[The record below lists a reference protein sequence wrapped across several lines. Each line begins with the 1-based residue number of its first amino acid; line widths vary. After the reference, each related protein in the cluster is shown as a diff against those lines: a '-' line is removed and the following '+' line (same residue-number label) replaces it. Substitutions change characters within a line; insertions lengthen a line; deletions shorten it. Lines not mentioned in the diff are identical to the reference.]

1 MRPIWNSTRSSRSFC
16 RYATL
21 TRRNVF
27 SPKIACPLKALPMY
41 FPERLVP
48 KRSDMESWNEPPLGP
63 PSFSRLKFRSRAM
76 LFPVV
81 KPCRRPPAGLP
92 RASVANVKVG
102 MIPCSSSQL
111 RTPYRSLNRCWRD
124 RISWNGVSVTVR
136 VPAGTLGTTSWA
148 RAPPALQRSA
158 RMATATHLREIVTII
173 PRTRGRLLPLVFRR
187 WCVLAIMVYQYFLS
201 RGKRT
206 RRSSEGRGM
215 LPAAS
220 YISPSRVTISSSSA
234 SVLVGSIGR
243 VLHDANIHRLI
254 NRYTNCLSCFVVDE
268 ARRTFKE
275 DIVRVLED
283 IELAKRLQRVMAAAL
298 HLDGKFIAPAPR

>member
-21 TRRNVF
+21 TRRYVF
-27 SPKIACPLKALPMY
+27 SPKIACTLKALPMY

-102 MIPCSSSQL
+102 VIPCSSSQL

-158 RMATATHLREIVTII
+158 RMDGYAP
-173 PRTRGRLLPLVFRR
+173 PRDRHDH
-187 WCVLAIMVYQYFLS
+187 
-201 RGKRT
+201 
-206 RRSSEGRGM
+206 SSDSG
-215 LPAAS
+215 A
-220 YISPSRVTISSSSA
+220 
-234 SVLVGSIGR
+234 
-243 VLHDANIHRLI
+243 
-254 NRYTNCLSCFVVDE
+254 
-268 ARRTFKE
+268 
-275 DIVRVLED
+275 
-283 IELAKRLQRVMAAAL
+283 
-298 HLDGKFIAPAPR
+298 IAPARFPSMVCSGNHGASIFPLTWQKDEKVIRRARYVPCSFIYLAVTSDHLVIERFSAGWQHRA